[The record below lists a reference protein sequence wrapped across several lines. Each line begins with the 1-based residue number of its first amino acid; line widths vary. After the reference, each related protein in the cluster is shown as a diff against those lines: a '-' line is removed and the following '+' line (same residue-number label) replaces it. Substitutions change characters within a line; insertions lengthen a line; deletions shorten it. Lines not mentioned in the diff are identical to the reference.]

1 MRGLEQQAVRQRME
15 MYCEAHPR
23 SPSAV
28 RRPLVIKRGKLWV
41 ALLGANVRHGI
52 VGLGPTVEAAL
63 RAFDVQYL
71 AELCPPAAAA

>member
-1 MRGLEQQAVRQRME
+1 MSNIQQHAATQRME

-28 RRPLVIKRGKLWV
+28 RRPRVLKRGKMWV
-41 ALLGANVRHGI
+41 ALLGANVHDGI

-63 RAFDVQYL
+63 RAFDTQYL
-71 AELCPPAAAA
+71 ARLRPPIAA